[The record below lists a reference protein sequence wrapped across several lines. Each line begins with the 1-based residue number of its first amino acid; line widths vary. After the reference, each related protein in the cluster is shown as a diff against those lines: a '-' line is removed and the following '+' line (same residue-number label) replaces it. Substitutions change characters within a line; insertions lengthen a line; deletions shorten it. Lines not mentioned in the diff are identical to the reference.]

1 MKKMMFADVDGTFM
15 DFNTYSMELSME
27 GVDLLRRNNIPLV
40 LVSSKTYAEMTAIMD
55 QAGLYNHFA
64 FENGCGIAFPDG
76 NGGYTTEISGPGT
89 QVLKKKLIL
98 IEEITEKK
106 FTSILDLADEE
117 ISAYSGLDMR
127 RAALSKKRIA
137 TLPFISGDCELFSDS
152 DIDELNIRLAGTGLE
167 VTRGGRFNHLLPS
180 RAGKSYAVRR
190 IYTFYST
197 EGGVKTGACGDSYN
211 DLDMLDNVDV
221 GYIVRR
227 PDGSYM
233 TGTGFLVTTGAGP
246 AGFTEAVKDFIKLFP
261 D

>member
-152 DIDELNIRLAGTGLE
+152 DIDELNIRLAVQGLRLHE
-167 VTRGGRFNHLLPS
+167 VAGSIICSLHGQVNLTLCAESTRFTAPKVVLKQV
-180 RAGKSYAVRR
+180 RAETA
-190 IYTFYST
+190 TMT
-197 EGGVKTGACGDSYN
+197 LTC
-211 DLDMLDNVDV
+211 LTMLTSV
-221 GYIVRR
+221 I
-227 PDGSYM
+227 
-233 TGTGFLVTTGAGP
+233 L
-246 AGFTEAVKDFIKLFP
+246 
-261 D
+261 